1 MTTASTSLAKN
12 REMTYKLVGVAL
24 LTAIVIVLQLLGS
37 FIKFGIFSVSLVLV
51 PMVIGAAL
59 FGAAAGAWL
68 GFVFGMVVLLSGDAA
83 AFMQLN
89 AFGTVL
95 VVLAKGTLA
104 GYLSALAYKLVEK
117 KNRYLAVLAAAFIC
131 PLVNTGIFT
140 VGCFVFFLDDI
151 KMWAGDDNLI
161 HFFIFGLGLINF
173 VAELALN
180 LILNPAIVRI
190 IDAGKRIHGSKS

>member
-1 MTTASTSLAKN
+1 MATATSLTKN
-12 REMTYKLVGVAL
+12 REMTTKLVGVAL

-37 FIKFGIFSVSLVLV
+37 FIRFGIFSVSLVLV
-51 PMVIGAAL
+51 PIVIGAAL

-68 GFVFGMVVLLSGDAA
+68 GFVFGMVVLISGDAT

-104 GYLSALAYKLVEK
+104 GYLSALIYKLVEK
-117 KNRYLAVLAAAFIC
+117 KNKYLAVLAASFIC
-131 PLVNTGIFT
+131 PLVNTGVFT
-140 VGCFVFFLDDI
+140 VGCLVFFLDDI
-151 KMWAGDDNLI
+151 KAWAGGDNLV
-161 HFFIFGLGLINF
+161 HYFIFGLGLINF

-190 IDAGKRIHGSKS
+190 VEAGKKTFGRKS